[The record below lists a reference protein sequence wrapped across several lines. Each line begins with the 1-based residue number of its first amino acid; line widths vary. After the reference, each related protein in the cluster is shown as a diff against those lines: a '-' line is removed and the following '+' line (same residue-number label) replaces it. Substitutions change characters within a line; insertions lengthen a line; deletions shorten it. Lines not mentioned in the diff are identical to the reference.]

1 MQTMEVTMIRLGVL
15 TVVVL
20 SASGVAAQ
28 EAVKGSHQ
36 HPAVRIAQGG
46 GAGHTMG
53 APAASG
59 ATSNRKAL
67 IKDALSAAPP
77 LIAKTATVKDW
88 DGTVLKQ
95 GNEDF
100 TCFPTQASK
109 RSKGEKEPMCLD
121 KVWLTWGDA
130 WMNKKPF
137 KAEKVGIA
145 YMLAGDTGAS
155 NIDPYAEK
163 RTSDNQWIA
172 EGPHI
177 MVLLPDPAQLD
188 ALPTDPNQGG
198 PYVMWKGTPYA
209 HIMVPMGKRPAPSR

>member
-1 MQTMEVTMIRLGVL
+1 MLRLGVL
-15 TVVVL
+15 TVLVL
-20 SASGVAAQ
+20 SASGVVAQ
-28 EAVKGSHQ
+28 ESVNGSHR
-36 HPAVRIAQGG
+36 HPAVQIAQGG
-46 GAGHTMG
+46 GAGHMMG

-59 ATSNRKAL
+59 ARSDRQAL

-88 DGTVLKQ
+88 NGTVLKQ
-95 GNEDF
+95 GNDDF
-100 TCFPTQASK
+100 TCFPTEASK
-109 RSKGEKEPMCLD
+109 RSKGEKEPMCFD

-137 KAEKVGIA
+137 KADKVGIA

-188 ALPTDPNQGG
+188 ALPTEPNQGG

-209 HIMVPMGKRPAPSR
+209 HIMVPVGKRPAATR

>member
-1 MQTMEVTMIRLGVL
+1 MIRLGVL
-15 TVVVL
+15 TVVFL
-20 SASGVAAQ
+20 SGSAVVAQ

-59 ATSNRKAL
+59 APSNRKAL

-95 GNEDF
+95 GNDDF

-109 RSKGEKEPMCLD
+109 RSKGQ
-121 KVWLTWGDA
+121 T
-130 WMNKKPF
+130 
-137 KAEKVGIA
+137 
-145 YMLAGDTGAS
+145 AG
-155 NIDPYAEK
+155 
-163 RTSDNQWIA
+163 RTAD
-172 EGPHI
+172 
-177 MVLLPDPAQLD
+177 
-188 ALPTDPNQGG
+188 
-198 PYVMWKGTPYA
+198 
-209 HIMVPMGKRPAPSR
+209 